1 MLDHMPRIH
10 HIHGKFYDMTEDL
23 VEPSIP
29 YDTIVG
35 VLKQGGY
42 TGHIC
47 SEYEDNRWI
56 EDAHPVDSVEQVRR
70 QQAMLTR
77 LIGEPAPTASTI
89 LAA

>member
-1 MLDHMPRIH
+1 
-10 HIHGKFYDMTEDL
+10 MTEDL